1 MCDELP
7 ETIEVRHGD
16 RAYQVVPLVELELT
30 EPHAGELLRRYR
42 ARQRQLASD
51 G

>member
-7 ETIEVRHGD
+7 ETIEVRHGG
-16 RAYQVVPLVELELT
+16 RSYQVVPLVELELT
-30 EPHAGELLRRYR
+30 EPRAAELLRRYR
-42 ARQRQLASD
+42 DRQPASSD